1 MMMSLGIFA
10 HVKELGIQSFGVARK
25 DSNRKIGKEILGLQC
40 NEAGQGVGPLLPLP
54 RPSRCLKSVRGFIL
68 FFFNIYL
75 AALGLSCGM

>member
-54 RPSRCLKSVRGFIL
+54 RPSRCLKTVRGFIL
-68 FFFNIYL
+68 FF
-75 AALGLSCGM
+75 